1 MASSNPDNYWVTTA
15 LMLKVI
21 QLLYLL
27 FNPGLVL
34 VVWTAIPY
42 HSIPVGV
49 WIWKTTKDRNHVASL
64 LVRPSGWKW
73 KEVHPRKLSW
83 NLRIYPWNRKIIFQT
98 ILFRFYVILWG
109 CNCLAL
115 LLQIMESW
123 MSHVLSTGYCKIMLL
138 WPWCVSKIDTHKLQ
152 QQYIIYTHWPD
163 TYSPVGSI

>member
-42 HSIPVGV
+42 QSIPVGV

-98 ILFRFYVILWG
+98 ILFRFYVDLRG
-109 CNCLAL
+109 CMGKTKKDTLDTVYRTSITGMPL
-115 LLQIMESW
+115 P
-123 MSHVLSTGYCKIMLL
+123 STSQDIGRY
-138 WPWCVSKIDTHKLQ
+138 PPAV
-152 QQYIIYTHWPD
+152 P
-163 TYSPVGSI
+163 GSSEMDLGKTAKWSTSQSTCRN